1 MIKQVTSLMAV
12 TALAFSLQACAPKLY
27 VVDSPEPSAY
37 TYVASD
43 LQDDFRLRFVDER
56 EDKYMPFTSGVLA
69 MGLNHEGEAVD
80 PINFV
85 AEFTIAELLARGISV
100 QAGTDDAVEIQINKI
115 AMRNYRS
122 TGFSPFTTV
131 TVLSADVIAPEGE
144 RRVGVFVVRG
154 KVPVWSFNEVIEPTM
169 NQPLE
174 LLVQELAAKVN
185 EILFGQSAADSA
197 VQDLVQQVNSD
208 PDDALAY
215 LAVYQLGFSHNVT
228 AIEPLVEMTKSPHEY
243 VRVAAIS
250 SLGTI
255 GAQNQVE
262 YLTSIFLG
270 DSSWR
275 DRAMA
280 VKALGDLAVSGNDR
294 AMAFLQENVEAE
306 LVGETATG
314 ADWSREILGLYL
326 RN

>member
-1 MIKQVTSLMAV
+1 MIKQVKLLLAV
-12 TALAFSLQACAPKLY
+12 AALAFSLQGCAPKLY

-37 TYVASD
+37 TYVPAESQED
-43 LQDDFRLRFVDER
+43 SRLSFVDER
-56 EDKYMPFTSGVLA
+56 DDKYMPFTSGVLP
-69 MGLNHEGEAVD
+69 MGLNYDGEAIN
-80 PINFV
+80 PIKFV
-85 AEFTIAELLARGISV
+85 AEFTIAELVARGISV
-100 QAGTDDAVEIQINKI
+100 QAGTDDAAEIQINKI

-131 TVLSADVIAPEGE
+131 TVLSADVVTAEGE
-144 RRVGVFVVRG
+144 RRVGAFVVRG
-154 KVPVWSFNEVIEPTM
+154 KVPVWSFDEVIEPTM

-185 EILFGQSAADSA
+185 AILFDQSAADST

-228 AIEPLVEMTKSPHEY
+228 AIEPLLEMTKSTREY

-255 GAQNQVE
+255 GAQNQVD
-262 YLTSIFLG
+262 YLISIFLG
-270 DSSWR
+270 DGSWR

-280 VKALGDLAVSGNDR
+280 VKALGDLAVSGNER
-294 AMAFLQENVEAE
+294 AMAFLQKDVEAG